1 MLIKDKGVCLRSTD
15 YSDSSQILTFF
26 TQQTGKVSLIAKGTK
41 KLKSSFGGPIQLC
54 GIGDMV
60 FSLKDDDK
68 LGTLTEFN
76 PTFFGTNA
84 RKRLL
89 ALNCSLLA
97 AELLNLFTK
106 EHDPHPTIFADAATF
121 LEKLEKCTD
130 NKILHWTTIFEFSI
144 LSQTG
149 STPICDSCAN
159 CKRPLAADWQ
169 DFYFSATANGLL
181 CRDCEGA
188 FMDRKAILYKTAEYL
203 NAPANIAPAQAPLI
217 QTQNLLIEYIIHI
230 LERPLKTA
238 AMVLKLIK

>member
-1 MLIKDKGVCLRSTD
+1 MLIKDKGICLRSTD

-41 KLKSSFGGPIQLC
+41 KPKSSFGGPIQIC

-60 FSLKDDDK
+60 FSLKDDEK

-76 PTFFGTNA
+76 PTFFGTNT

-106 EHDPHPTIFADAATF
+106 EHDPHQTVFINAAAF
-121 LEKLEKCTD
+121 LEKLENCSD
-130 NKILHWTTIFEFSI
+130 DKILHWTTLFEFSI

-149 STPICDSCAN
+149 SEPICDGCSN

-169 DFYFSATANGLL
+169 NFYFSSTANGLL
-181 CRDCEGA
+181 CRDCEGV
-188 FMDRKAILYKTAEYL
+188 FMDRKVIAYNIAKYL
-203 NAPANIAPAQAPLI
+203 NSPADITPEKTTLI
-217 QTQNLLIEYIIHI
+217 QTQNLLLEYITHV
-230 LERPLKTA
+230 LERPLKTT

>member
-1 MLIKDKGVCLRSTD
+1 MLIKDKGICLRSTD

-41 KLKSSFGGPIQLC
+41 KPKSSFGGPIQLC
-54 GIGDMV
+54 SIGDMV

-76 PTFFGTNA
+76 PTFFGTNT

-106 EHDPHPTIFADAATF
+106 EHDSHPAVFTDAAEF
-121 LEKLEKCTD
+121 LERLEDCSD
-130 NKILHWTTIFEFSI
+130 DKILHWTTVFEFSV
-144 LSQTG
+144 LGQMG
-149 STPICDSCAN
+149 ATPICTGCSN

-169 DFYFSATANGLL
+169 DFYFSSTANGLL
-181 CRDCEGA
+181 CRDCEGG
-188 FMDRKAILYKTAEYL
+188 FIDRKIIPRNIAKYL
-203 NAPANIAPAQAPLI
+203 NAPANITPDKRTLA
-217 QTQNLLIEYIIHI
+217 QTQNLLLEYITYV

-238 AMVLKLIK
+238 VMLLKLIK

>member
-1 MLIKDKGVCLRSTD
+1 MLIKDKGICLRSTD

-41 KLKSSFGGPIQLC
+41 KPKSSFSGPIQLC

-60 FSLKDDDK
+60 FSLKDDDG

-76 PTFFGTNA
+76 PTFFGTNT

-106 EHDPHPTIFADAATF
+106 EHDSHPTVFVDAVAF
-121 LEKLEKCTD
+121 LEQLENCPND
-130 NKILHWTTIFEFSI
+130 KILHWTTIFEFSI

-149 STPICDSCAN
+149 STPICNGCSN
-159 CKRPLAADWQ
+159 CKRPLAADWLI
-169 DFYFSATANGLL
+169 FYFSSTANGLL
-181 CRDCEGA
+181 CRDCEGV
-188 FMDRKAILYKTAEYL
+188 FIDRKVITYNVAKYL
-203 NAPANIAPAQAPLI
+203 DSPADSTPDSTTLI
-217 QTQNLLIEYIIHI
+217 QTQNLLLGYIAYV
-230 LERPLKTA
+230 LERPLKTVE
-238 AMVLKLIK
+238 MILKLIK